1 MPVAIHANQGDSW
14 AFFGVA
20 VVFFLACLAWVL
32 RACVRERD
40 PLPALAM
47 LGGAIASLE
56 EPWIDSMIKLWYPRD
71 APLVAFTAF
80 HTPQPLYLHLIY
92 PGFVGLGSYVAY
104 RTIRADRGV
113 WWVFGA
119 ICLLDLA
126 FELPATAAR
135 VFVYYGHQPFQLFH
149 HGWPL
154 WVAPINAAGPALGGF
169 LIYVLAP
176 RVRGGSRALLA
187 LMPPLAYAGVYGATG
202 WPEFTMLNGDVA
214 AVVRWLAAL
223 VTIGLC
229 CAVVAMLA
237 ALRGVGS
244 AGGAARRPDERDERR
259 SRHHGGHHDRG
270 LVDSGDERQAGRVG
284 EVSGLGPVKMRGN
297 P

>member
-1 MPVAIHANQGDSW
+1 MPVAIHANQANSW
-14 AFFGVA
+14 AFLAVA

-32 RACVRERD
+32 RALVRDRD

-56 EPWIDSMIKLWYPRD
+56 ESWIDSMIKLWYPHD
-71 APLVAFTAF
+71 APLVVFTAF

-92 PGFVGLGSYVAY
+92 PGFVGLGSYIAY
-104 RTIRADRGV
+104 RTIRADRAL

-135 VFVYYGHQPFQLFH
+135 VFVYYGHQPFQLFDR
-149 HGWPL
+149 GWPL
-154 WVAPINAAGPALGGF
+154 WVAPINAAGPVLGGC
-169 LIYVLAP
+169 LLYVLAP
-176 RVRGGSRALLA
+176 RLHGRSRMLLA

-202 WPEFTMLNGDVA
+202 WPEFTMLNADAGD
-214 AVVRWLAAL
+214 VVRWLAAL

-229 CAVVAMLA
+229 CALVALLA
-237 ALRGVGS
+237 TLRRGADPVRTLRRDDAAGALGES
-244 AGGAARRPDERDERR
+244 AEAP
-259 SRHHGGHHDRG
+259 
-270 LVDSGDERQAGRVG
+270 LRVRAPA
-284 EVSGLGPVKMRGN
+284 V
-297 P
+297 